1 VAQKD
6 LPMLY
11 AEEILRDD
19 FLELNIE
26 WIQTLQTTLQE
37 GEYQQGR
44 AVILRFAG
52 SESWKPHLGNSNKN
66 TNPCVLVF
74 YPEQYLFNLQT
85 FCGQKGFYLF

>member
-37 GEYQQGR
+37 GKWHQGG
-44 AVILRFAG
+44 VDIIRFVG
-52 SESWKPHLGNSNKN
+52 SKR
-66 TNPCVLVF
+66 
-74 YPEQYLFNLQT
+74 
-85 FCGQKGFYLF
+85 